1 MSSNRGVDKED
12 VVHIHSGILLSHKRN
27 EIVPFAEMLIDLQT
41 AMQSE
46 VSQKGKHR
54 YCIISLIWES

>member
-1 MSSNRGVDKED
+1 MSSGRGMDKED
-12 VVHIHSGILLSHKRN
+12 VVPIHSGMFLSHKRN
-27 EIVPFAEMLIDLQT
+27 GIVPFAETLIDLQT

-54 YCIISLIWES
+54 YCIILLICGS